1 MAPSPRNPRLL
12 PAFMLGPILAATLLF
27 GAPARSA
34 EPVFKVLT
42 PDQDYVL
49 GEMNETAFH
58 IASKE
63 GGGVD
68 WVGYVIKL
76 NAKDFASSGD
86 LAAKAK
92 DKRSAYPDEG
102 AVVGTVYAE
111 AKSVFRYLDVVHLLV
126 DAAVQAVFQTDL
138 APTVAVAPDADAIYL
153 VRAYSGGWGK
163 TRDAQEKAFVRER
176 INRGKERDQQA
187 LAVNIFAATLDGVS
201 LFIPLD
207 KTIAASD
214 LKLIAAAGLTELTR
228 ALGQPDI
235 MQGKGDAQDLLR
247 LAGTAAKQ
255 MAAKTGEILAERAT
269 ASTPTK
275 NFFGFLGR
283 HLELAASVVNIAEKG
298 SKLGKIGDRIY
309 QLVYT
314 ATPLETGYLVSA
326 AVNEALAKRKPK
338 PPAETWKT
346 VTKDTFSLDIP
357 TAWQEKSPQY
367 RGQFAQAFR
376 FTGPDGE
383 YFEVGMDPTPSGL
396 GMTDEEWELTV
407 SGVGVQIA
415 STQEIQG
422 SLMGTARGNNR
433 LEIMATAK
441 TGTKNLPI
449 EGHVYYFFFGNSQ
462 RETGVATQVFRQ
474 VLASFRAKA
483 VTSAAPAGTVAA
495 AVPSPA
501 PAPSVGTTG
510 KVMATV
516 TNPASVPAQS
526 AKVWLT
532 DQQGNATGM
541 YVAGIAADVVRFTEA
556 DGTVTTPNVPY
567 GQYTLRVE
575 CSLNCFFG
583 NESALKDDLYA
594 KWVYTATVTIQQP
607 EILLG
612 KIIVVKE

>member
-1 MAPSPRNPRLL
+1 MVSPQSKSRPHLTL
-12 PAFMLGPILAATLLF
+12 ALGLMLAASLIF
-27 GAPARSA
+27 GTPARSA
-34 EPVFKVLT
+34 EPVFKIT
-42 PDQDYVL
+42 SPDQDYVR
-49 GEMNETAFH
+49 GEMNATTFH

-76 NAKDFASSGD
+76 NAKDFASALD
-86 LAAKAK
+86 LEAKAK
-92 DKRSAYPDEG
+92 DKRSTYPDEG

-138 APTVAVAPDADAIYL
+138 VPTVSVAPDADAIYL

-163 TRDAQEKAFVRER
+163 DRDAQEKTFVRER
-176 INRGKERDQQA
+176 VNRGKERDQQA

-214 LKLIAAAGLTELTR
+214 LKLIAAAGLAELTR

-235 MQGKGDAQDLLR
+235 MQGKGDGQDLLR
-247 LAGTAAKQ
+247 ISGAAAKQ
-255 MAAKTGEILAERAT
+255 MAIKTGEILAQRA
-269 ASTPTK
+269 AAGAATK

-314 ATPLETGYLVSA
+314 ATPLETGYLVSTA
-326 AVNEALAKRKPK
+326 ASEALAKQKPQ

-346 VTKDTFSLDIP
+346 ITKETFSLDIP
-357 TAWQEKSPQY
+357 TTWQKNNAQY

-383 YFEVGMDPTPSGL
+383 YFEVGVDPTPSGL
-396 GMTDEEWELTV
+396 GMTDEVWELTV
-407 SGVGVQIA
+407 NGAGVQIA
-415 STQEIQG
+415 STREIQD
-422 SLMGTARGNNR
+422 SLMGTARGNDR
-433 LEIMATAK
+433 LEITATAK
-441 TGTKNLPI
+441 SGTRNLPI
-449 EGHVYYFFFGNSQ
+449 EGHAYYFFFGNSQ

-474 VLASFRAKA
+474 ILASFRAKA
-483 VTSAAPAGTVAA
+483 VTSAAPAGAQAA
-495 AVPSPA
+495 ALSSPSPA
-501 PAPSVGTTG
+501 PTAATVG
-510 KVMATV
+510 KVTATV
-516 TNPASVPAQS
+516 TNPAGVPAQS

-532 DQQGNATGM
+532 DQQGNAVGM
-541 YVAGIAADVVRFTEA
+541 YVAGIAADAVRFTEA
-556 DGTVTTPNVPY
+556 DGSVATPAVPY

-594 KWVYTATVTIQQP
+594 KWKYTATVTIQQP
-607 EILLG
+607 ETLFG
-612 KIIVVKE
+612 KITVAKE